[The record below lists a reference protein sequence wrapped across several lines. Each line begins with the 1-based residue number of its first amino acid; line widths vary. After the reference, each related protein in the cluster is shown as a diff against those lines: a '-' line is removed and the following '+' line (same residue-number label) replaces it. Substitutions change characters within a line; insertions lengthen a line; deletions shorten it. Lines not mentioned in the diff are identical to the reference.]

1 MASTMDVPFRGGCM
15 CGAIRYECTEA
26 PRRMLNCHCRDCQ
39 LGSGS
44 GYSATVI
51 MAASAVRLTKG
62 QTKRYEKTAESGN
75 IARRDFCEICGTP
88 LFASSSGNTAYLG
101 VKAASLDDPGWFKPE
116 ADVWVAS
123 AHAWDC
129 MDPGIPKFQR
139 NRLPTQQ

>member
-1 MASTMDVPFRGGCM
+1 MSPFRGGCM

-39 LGSGS
+39 VGSGS

-75 IARRDFCEICGTP
+75 IARRDFCGICGTP
-88 LFASSSGNTAYLG
+88 LFASSSANTGYVG

-116 ADVWVAS
+116 ADVWVAR

-129 MDPGIPKFQR
+129 MDAGIPKFQK
-139 NRLPTQQ
+139 NRPRPQQQ